1 MVRVL
6 KSQILEGD
14 ISYIEAA
21 GLSTDAKPENVAT
34 GSLFLEVDTGDVYA
48 YAETENEW
56 LLIASLR
63 GGGSSDGG
71 SGEK

>member
-6 KSQILEGD
+6 KSQVIEGNV
-14 ISYIEAA
+14 SYIEAA
-21 GLSTDAKPENVAT
+21 GLSTDTKPAPVAT

-48 YAETENEW
+48 YAETENDW
-56 LLIASLR
+56 ILIASLR
-63 GGGSSDGG
+63 GGGSSYGG